1 MNYDIKQA
9 LDEIKS
15 IPPLFRRDV
24 IVSILRENLSE
35 NDAREIIFN
44 KTKPSFMKKM
54 MAEGLISREE
64 LLERI
69 GKERILQFFH
79 IISNKA

>member
-1 MNYDIKQA
+1 MKYDIKQA
-9 LDEIKS
+9 LDEIMN

-24 IVSILRENLSE
+24 IVSIIRENLSE
-35 NDAREIIFN
+35 NDAREILFN
-44 KTKPSFMKKM
+44 KTKSSFMKKM
-54 MAEGLISREE
+54 IAEGLITREE

-69 GKERILQFFH
+69 GKERIIQFFH

>member
-1 MNYDIKQA
+1 MNYDTEQA

-35 NDAREIIFN
+35 NDAREILFN
-44 KTKPSFMKKM
+44 KTKSSFMKKM
-54 MAEGLISREE
+54 IAEGLITREE

-69 GKERILQFFH
+69 GKERIIKFFH